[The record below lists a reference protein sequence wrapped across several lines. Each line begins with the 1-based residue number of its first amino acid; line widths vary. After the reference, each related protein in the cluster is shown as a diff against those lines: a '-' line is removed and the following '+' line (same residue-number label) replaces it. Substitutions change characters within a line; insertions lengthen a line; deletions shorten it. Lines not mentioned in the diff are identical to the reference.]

1 MLTKDLRR
9 ISRSGGGYQ
18 PEFVGESHRP
28 LAVRVLDIYQGH
40 VGEPRRTLSAALDE
54 LETTETDFK
63 LVRGLAKLVERETSF
78 ETRAPV
84 DPVVA
89 RRTAFEAAETVAV
102 ANDDERD
109 EALSHAATTLGTTAD
124 EVATSLYA
132 DREER
137 QYLVETPAR
146 YTPDTLLSQ
155 YNLSLAQTAL
165 FDATEVRIRS
175 SDPRRLVSAVK
186 RLGLMYE
193 VRRTDDGRELLV
205 TGPDALFRATRR
217 YGTGFARLLRTVVG
231 TAEWHLVAT
240 VDDRGTD
247 RELRLSHEDP
257 LREPDADPIVEPS
270 YDSAVESDFAGRFS
284 ALGLDWELARE
295 PEPLE
300 TGARVM
306 IPDFAFDYRFA
317 DFRLYFE
324 IVGFWT
330 PEYVAKKLHQL
341 AHVEDVELLVAVDE
355 SLGVGEQIQ
364 AQDHRVV
371 PYSGSVS
378 VKDVV
383 DVLRHYEVELVAET
397 GDSVPAEVVPDA
409 DVITLAS
416 VADRYGVSEAVLEDR
431 AYPEHECVGRTLVRP
446 TVLSAVRAQLDE
458 GMTFA
463 EAASVLADCGI
474 EDASATLSAL
484 GYVVEWDGLAGGVL
498 RSKE

>member
-1 MLTKDLRR
+1 MLTKDLLR
-9 ISRSGGGYQ
+9 ISRAGGGYQ
-18 PEFVGESHRP
+18 PEFVGEEHRP
-28 LAVRVLDIYQGH
+28 LAAKVLEIFQGY
-40 VGEPRRTLSAALDE
+40 VGEPRHTLSAALDE

-89 RRTAFEAAETVAV
+89 RRAAFEAAEAVGVAS
-102 ANDDERD
+102 DDERD
-109 EALSHAATTLGTTAD
+109 EALSRAATTLGATAD
-124 EVATSLYA
+124 EVASSMYA

-247 RELRLSHEDP
+247 RELRLSYEDP
-257 LREPDADPIVEPS
+257 LREPNADPIVEPS

-284 ALGLDWELARE
+284 ALGLDWELRRE

-317 DFRLYFE
+317 DFRVYFE

-330 PEYVAKKLHQL
+330 PQYVEKKLHQL

-355 SLGVGEQIQ
+355 SLGVGERIA
-364 AQDHRVV
+364 AQDHRVI
-371 PYSGSVS
+371 PFTGSVRI
-378 VKDVV
+378 KDVV
-383 DVLRHYEVELVAET
+383 DVLRRYEAELVDET
-397 GDSVPAEVVPDA
+397 GRSVPAELVPDE
-409 DVITLAS
+409 DVVTLAS
-416 VADRYGVSEAVLEDR
+416 LAEHYGVSEAVLEDR
-431 AYPEHECVGRTLVRP
+431 TFPEHERVGRTLVRKS
-446 TVLSAVRAQLDE
+446 VLSALRDRLDVGMTLDE
-458 GMTFA
+458 AT
-463 EAASVLADCGI
+463 SVLHERGI
-474 EDASATLSAL
+474 EDASAALSTL